1 MIDVQAII
9 RRAHAF
15 GYDMRYTRR
24 GWVLERD
31 QKACTL
37 GKIEAVR
44 NFLNIQILR

>member
-15 GYDMRYTRR
+15 GYDMWHTRH

-31 QKACTL
+31 HKACTL

-44 NFLNIQILR
+44 NFLNNQVLR